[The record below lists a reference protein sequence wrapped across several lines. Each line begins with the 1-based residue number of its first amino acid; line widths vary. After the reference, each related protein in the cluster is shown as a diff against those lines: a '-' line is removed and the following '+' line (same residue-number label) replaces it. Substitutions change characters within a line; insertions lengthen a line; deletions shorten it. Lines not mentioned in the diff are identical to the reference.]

1 MGIDNST
8 METLNYKRIFE
19 SGPALYLVL
28 SPSFDI
34 LDASN
39 AYWSATLT
47 KRENIIEKHL
57 FAVFPD
63 KPDDSTATG
72 TANLRA
78 SLERVLQS
86 KSQDTMAIQK
96 YDVPRPDGKG
106 FDVKYWSCFNI
117 PVLSDTGEVDFILQ
131 KQKGVAKLE
140 LELYRRAQK
149 LQATNQ
155 KLRAAEQLKSE
166 F

>member
-1 MGIDNST
+1 
-8 METLNYKRIFE
+8 
-19 SGPALYLVL
+19 
-28 SPSFDI
+28 
-34 LDASN
+34 
-39 AYWSATLT
+39 
-47 KRENIIEKHL
+47 
-57 FAVFPD
+57 
-63 KPDDSTATG
+63 
-72 TANLRA
+72 
-78 SLERVLQS
+78 
-86 KSQDTMAIQK
+86 MAIQK